1 MTGLIDDVA
10 RDRIDTDIA
19 TTLFV
24 DAGAGVGKT
33 HHLVKRILA
42 LIAADVP
49 VGRIAAITFTEKAAG
64 ELRDR
69 VRTALQH
76 ATALTPA
83 QRDAALDDLDAAPIG
98 TIHSFAARVL
108 EQNPI
113 EAGLP
118 PGIEVID
125 ELRAGIAFSQ
135 RWRRARAALFGDRDA
150 ASAIE
155 LLLAAGATLGNLEDL
170 ARELDAA
177 WDRVRDAP
185 APLLGPVTLDVQP
198 IVMLLQSILDLR
210 GECTDPDDT
219 MVRGF
224 SLMKEGLDALRAAA
238 ESGDVT
244 AQLTALSAL
253 KRPRPNA
260 GRAANWRDVDSVRA
274 LVSTIDSLKAD
285 TLRLAIDPALTRVIA
300 TLGGVLEAEAQE
312 RRRRG
317 TLEFHDLLILA
328 RDLLVGPGAATAHA
342 RLHEAYPH
350 LLLDEFQDTD
360 PLQAELAVRIAA
372 ETVLPADGW
381 VESVT
386 PAGRLFMVG
395 DPKQS
400 IYRFRRADIA
410 TYLEQGERVST
421 APGGA
426 AVSMTTNFRS
436 TAPLLDWINAA
447 FGALIVADGHRQPHY
462 TPLSPAPDRP
472 AWDETAGG
480 PAVVVLPATDA
491 AKAAQ
496 IKADEAAAIAS
507 AVLRAVGRHPSAPG
521 APWLIEKKHRE
532 TDRYERKPARLE
544 DVCILLPSRTALSAL
559 EAALDAAG
567 IDFVAESS
575 SLVYSTRE
583 VADVLLAVRAVANL
597 ADEAALVLALRSPLY
612 ACGDDDLLRWRAAGG
627 RWMIGAEV
635 PAGQEENPVAAALD
649 SLARL
654 LRDART
660 LTAGAVLEQLVRE
673 RLVRPVVLDTPR
685 SRDVWRRIRFVVDQ
699 AHAWS
704 DATHGS
710 LREYLAWAELQQD
723 EKARVAERSVPEEDL
738 DAVRITTIHQSKG
751 REFPIVAVHGMGSGW
766 SASRPTLLWSDEGR
780 PLAAFSSEKHLESA
794 GYGAA
799 YDDEKEFLLAERRRL
814 LYVACTRA
822 ESHLIVSAFQA
833 GRAPS
838 WGHLLAPA
846 LTAAPAVALALAPAP
861 AVERRRSGRTAATV
875 VDWEQW
881 LAARAGWQHRSQ
893 QPSTISVTGMAHGG
907 AEPFTPTLTFTDAE
921 GDAAFVE
928 RRFDGEGGS
937 GADLGTAVHRVMEL
951 SDLDAEADVDALARL
966 VSAASG
972 LDALGIDTSTLAAM
986 ARSAL
991 AAEPVVRA
999 ASRPHWLELPVSAV
1013 RDLPGTGPIIVEGVA
1028 DLVFREEDGSLVI
1041 VDFKTDQGMA
1051 VESVEAYW
1059 TQLNAYADLI
1069 AQASGETVSALYLV
1083 FCRENPATV
1092 RRKVRA

>member
-1 MTGLIDDVA
+1 MTGLIDDDA
-10 RDRIDTDIA
+10 RDRIDADIA

-24 DAGAGVGKT
+24 EAGAGVGKT

-49 VGRIAAITFTEKAAG
+49 VSRIAAITFTEKAAG

-69 VRTALQH
+69 VRSALQV
-76 ATALTPA
+76 ATVLTPA

-118 PGIEVID
+118 PGIEVVD
-125 ELRAGIAFSQ
+125 ELRAGIAFAQ

-150 ASAIE
+150 ATAIE

-185 APLLGPVTLDVQP
+185 APLLGPVTLDVGP
-198 IVMLLQSILDLR
+198 LVRLLQRILDLR

-224 SLMKEGLDALRAAA
+224 PLLEEGLDALRTAA

-244 AQLTALSAL
+244 AQLTALATL

-260 GRAANWRDVDSVRA
+260 GRTTNWRDIGEVRE
-274 LVSTIDSLKAD
+274 LVGTINTLKAE
-285 TLRLAIDPALTRVIA
+285 TLSLAIDPALTRVIA
-300 TLGGVLEAEAQE
+300 TLGGVLEAEAHE

-342 RLHEAYPH
+342 RLHDAYPH

-372 ETVLPADGW
+372 DTVLPADGW

-410 TYLEQGERVST
+410 TYIEQGERVRS

-426 AVSMTTNFRS
+426 AVSMVTNFRS
-436 TAPLLDWINAA
+436 TAPVLEWINTA
-447 FGALIVADGHRQPHY
+447 FGTLIVADGHRQPGY
-462 TPLSPAPDRP
+462 TPLSPAPDRA
-472 AWDETAGG
+472 AWDAREGG

-491 AKAAQ
+491 GNAAQ

-507 AVLRAVGRHPSAPG
+507 AVLRAVGRHPGAPG
-521 APWLIEKKHRE
+521 AAWLVEKKNRE
-532 TDRYERKPARLE
+532 TTTYERRQARLE
-544 DVCILLPSRTALSAL
+544 DVCILLPSRTALPAL
-559 EAALDAAG
+559 EAALEAAG

-583 VADVLLAVRAVANL
+583 VADLLLAVRAIANL

-635 PAGQEENPVAAALD
+635 PAGQEENPVAAALG
-649 SLARL
+649 SLDLL
-654 LRDART
+654 LRYART
-660 LTAGAVLEQLVRE
+660 LTAGAVIERLVRE

-710 LREYLAWAELQQD
+710 LREYVEWAELQQD

-751 REFPIVAVHGMGSGW
+751 REFPIVALHGMGAGW
-766 SASRPTLLWSDEGR
+766 SSNRPTLLWTDDGR
-780 PLAAFSSEKHLESA
+780 PLAAFSAEKQLESA
-794 GYGAA
+794 GYGDA
-799 YDDEKEFLLAERRRL
+799 YENEKQFLLAERLRL

-822 ESHLIVSAFQA
+822 ESHLIVSGFRAK
-833 GRAPS
+833 RAPS

-846 LTAAPAVALALAPAP
+846 LSAAAGVTLDLAPVPEVRSRTSGGEAAP
-861 AVERRRSGRTAATV
+861 V
-875 VDWEQW
+875 VDWDTW
-881 LAARAGWQHRSQ
+881 LDERARWEGASARS
-893 QPSTISVTGMAHGG
+893 STISVTGMAHGG
-907 AEPFTPTLTFTDAE
+907 AEPFIPTLTFTDAE
-921 GDAAFVE
+921 GDALFVE

-951 SDLDAEADVDALARL
+951 SELDAEADVDALARL
-966 VSAASG
+966 VTSASG
-972 LDALGIDTSTLAAM
+972 LDALGVDAGTVAAM

-991 AAEPVVRA
+991 TAEPVARA
-999 ASRPHWLELPVSAV
+999 AMLPHWLELPVSAV
-1013 RDLPGTGPIIVEGVA
+1013 RDLPETGPIIVEGVA
-1028 DLVFREEDGSLVI
+1028 DLVYREDDGSLVI
-1041 VDFKTDQGMA
+1041 VDFKTDQGIT
-1051 VESVEAYW
+1051 ETSVEAYW

-1069 AQASGETVSALYLV
+1069 AEASGQSVSALHLV
-1083 FCRENPATV
+1083 FCRDDPAHV
-1092 RRKVRA
+1092 RSKVRG

>member
-1 MTGLIDDVA
+1 MTGLIDDAA
-10 RDRIDTDIA
+10 RDRIDADIA

-24 DAGAGVGKT
+24 EAGAGVGKT

-49 VGRIAAITFTEKAAG
+49 VSRIAAITFTEKAAG

-69 VRTALQH
+69 ARSALQD
-76 ATALTPA
+76 ATVLSPA
-83 QRDAALDDLDAAPIG
+83 QREAALDDLDAAPIG

-118 PGIEVID
+118 PGIEVVD
-125 ELRAGIAFSQ
+125 ELRAGIAFAQ

-150 ASAIE
+150 ATAIE

-170 ARELDAA
+170 ADELDAA

-198 IVMLLQSILDLR
+198 LVRLLQSILDR
-210 GECTDPDDT
+210 RDDCSDPDDS
-219 MVRGF
+219 MVRDF
-224 SLMKEGLDALRAAA
+224 PQLEESLTALRAAVA
-238 ESGDVT
+238 SGDMT
-244 AQLTALSAL
+244 AQLAALQRA
-253 KRPRPNA
+253 KPPRYKGKA
-260 GRAANWRDVDSVRA
+260 SSWQDIDGVRA
-274 LVSTIDSLKAD
+274 LVSELKPLKDA
-285 TLRLAIDPALTRVIA
+285 TLQAAVDPALTRVIA
-300 TLGGVLEAEAQE
+300 TLGEVLEAEAHE

-372 ETVLPADGW
+372 DTVLPADGW

-426 AVSMTTNFRS
+426 AVSMVTNFRS
-436 TAPLLDWINAA
+436 TAPVLEWINTA
-447 FGALIVADGHRQPHY
+447 FGTLIVADGHRQPGY
-462 TPLSPAPDRP
+462 APLSAAPDRP
-472 AWDETAGG
+472 AWEESEGG
-480 PAVVVLPATDA
+480 PAVVALPATDA
-491 AKAAQ
+491 EKAPQ
-496 IKADEAAAIAS
+496 IKADEATAIAS

-521 APWLIEKKHRE
+521 TPWLVEKKNRE
-532 TDRYERKPARLE
+532 TKQYERKPARLE
-544 DVCILLPSRTALSAL
+544 DVCILLPSRTALPAL
-559 EAALDAAG
+559 EAALEAAG

-583 VADVLLAVRAVANL
+583 VADLLLVVRAIANL

-612 ACGDDDLLRWRAAGG
+612 ACGDDDLLRWREAGG
-627 RWMIGAEV
+627 RWAVDAEA
-635 PAGQEENPVAAALD
+635 PAGYEENPVAAALA
-649 SLARL
+649 SLELL
-654 LRDART
+654 LRDVRT
-660 LTAGAVLEQLVRE
+660 LTAGAVLERLVRE
-673 RLVRPVVLDTPR
+673 RLVRPVVLDTAR

-710 LREYLAWAELQQD
+710 LREYVEWAELQQD

-751 REFPIVAVHGMGSGW
+751 REFPIVALHGMGTGW
-766 SASRPTLLWSDEGR
+766 GTSRPTLLWSHEGR
-780 PLAAFSSEKHLESA
+780 PLAAFSAEKRLESA
-794 GYGAA
+794 GYGTA
-799 YDDEKEFLLAERRRL
+799 YENEKQFLLAERQRL

-822 ESHLIVSAFQA
+822 ESHLIVSGF
-833 GRAPS
+833 RARRGSS
-838 WGHLLAPA
+838 WGGLLAPA
-846 LTAAPAVALALAPAP
+846 LAVAPGVTLDLPPVPEVRRRVGGGEAAPVVPWNTWLD
-861 AVERRRSGRTAATV
+861 ERAH
-875 VDWEQW
+875 WEQA
-881 LAARAGWQHRSQ
+881 AARS
-893 QPSTISVTGMAHGG
+893 STISVTSMAHGG
-907 AEPFTPTLTFTDAE
+907 AEPFIPTLAFTDAE
-921 GDAAFVE
+921 GDALFVE

-937 GADLGTAVHRVMEL
+937 GAEIGTAVHRVLEL
-951 SDLDAEADVDALARL
+951 SSLDAEADVDALARL
-966 VSAASG
+966 VASASG
-972 LDALGIDTSTLAAM
+972 LDALGIDAGTLAAM

-991 AAEPVVRA
+991 AAKPVARA
-999 ASRPHWLELPVSAV
+999 AMLPHWLELPVSAV
-1013 RDLPGTGPIIVEGVA
+1013 RDLPETGPIIVEGVA
-1028 DLVFREEDGSLVI
+1028 DLVYREEDGSLVI
-1041 VDFKTDQGMA
+1041 VDFKTDQGIT
-1051 VESVEAYW
+1051 ETSVEVYW

-1069 AQASGETVSALYLV
+1069 AKASGQSVSALHLV
-1083 FCRENPATV
+1083 FCREDPAHV
-1092 RRKVRA
+1092 RSKVRG